1 MAHPIKGWDYEVED
15 LDKAAGLAVVYY
27 HARSPHLLS
36 AEPLKRLMPAI
47 VALVVT
53 CCTCCCSSYD
63 STITEFYH
71 AYVKL
76 FYNQVY

>member
-1 MAHPIKGWDYEVED
+1 MAHPIKGGDYEVED
-15 LDKAAGLAVVYY
+15 LDKAAGLAVVYD

-36 AEPLKRLMPAI
+36 AEPLKRLIPATA
-47 VALVVT
+47 ALVVT
-53 CCTCCCSSYD
+53 YCTCYCLGYD
-63 STITEFYH
+63 STITEIYH